1 MSKISLMPDELLPAR
16 EASRSLGK
24 ALDRLNNGTVEKY
37 VIVNRHFVYKQALL
51 GEAERLVR
59 AGVLREQE
67 DIFFLNFQE
76 VAAD

>member
-37 VIVNRHFVYKQALL
+37 VIVNRNQVQAVLL
-51 GEAERLVR
+51 TVDTYASL
-59 AGVLREQE
+59 LRGSLQPTPR
-67 DIFFLNFQE
+67 
-76 VAAD
+76 